1 MGLPNIH
8 GTLYVFTEHSGTL
21 PCVSRWTNDTRR
33 ATTGTG
39 INHKEVK
46 RRAKR
51 VKEELGDVAD
61 AARNLTNQT
70 GDVVDAVKGKPRK
83 GRKPKSKK

>member
-1 MGLPNIH
+1 LGLPNIH

-46 RRAKR
+46 RKA
-51 VKEELGDVAD
+51 
-61 AARNLTNQT
+61 
-70 GDVVDAVKGKPRK
+70 
-83 GRKPKSKK
+83 